1 MPANFRCQ
9 LAAIF
14 CAATRTKAAEFLVLN
29 NATACL
35 DNLIKDFR
43 KELNVFYDAL
53 AGGVTRHVRSIDE
66 SSWGGVPRW
75 KQRGS
80 SVGYNEVKEA

>member
-29 NATACL
+29 YATACL
-35 DNLIKDFR
+35 DNLIRDFR
-43 KELNVFYDAL
+43 KELNVFCD
-53 AGGVTRHVRSIDE
+53 
-66 SSWGGVPRW
+66 
-75 KQRGS
+75 
-80 SVGYNEVKEA
+80 

>member
-1 MPANFRCQ
+1 MFGTEEDIFEHALMPANFRCQ

-14 CAATRTKAAEFLVLN
+14 CAATRTKAAEFLDLN

-53 AGGVTRHVRSIDE
+53 AG
-66 SSWGGVPRW
+66 WGHAPR
-75 KQRGS
+75 
-80 SVGYNEVKEA
+80 AFD